1 MGDLLSR
8 WSNGVLKSTEH
19 RVIEPPA
26 SEATVALGGK
36 IPSRYA
42 IAWFGHPNR
51 NAFVEP
57 LSAYITPDNPKRFE
71 GVFAGKHVVDRL
83 AKLHKDG
90 KNSEMW
96 EDDMYR
102 EDKSQGVL
110 SRGLQPLRT

>member
-1 MGDLLSR
+1 MWLVGDLLSR
-8 WSNGVLKSTEH
+8 WFNGVLKSTEH

-26 SEATVALGGK
+26 NEAIKAFGGA

-51 NAFVEP
+51 NAFIEP
-57 LSAYITPDNPKRFE
+57 LSVCVTEDNPKRFE

-90 KNSEMW
+90 KNSETW
-96 EDDMYR
+96 EDNMYR
-102 EDKSQGVL
+102 KGNSQEV
-110 SRGLQPLRT
+110 